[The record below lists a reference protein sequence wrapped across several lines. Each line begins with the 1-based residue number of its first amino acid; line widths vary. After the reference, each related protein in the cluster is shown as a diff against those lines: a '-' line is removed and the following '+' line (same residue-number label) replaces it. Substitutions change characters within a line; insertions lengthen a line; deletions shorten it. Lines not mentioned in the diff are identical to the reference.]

1 DDTIFTVLNCIDFCV
16 TVVAYAP
23 NSTRS
28 LQLLDVIDLSL
39 PKHLQY
45 LKDRTNKNNS
55 KNHDREELK
64 IIEKLSTTIKKKQW
78 LVHQESLTQIFV
90 EPKHDILIGESYKDS
105 FGSSHSPPIVLGEDS
120 MTTYINLIRWEVTA
134 KILYGI
140 QLTIN
145 RHSCITYFSNLK
157 VLVSGCIALV
167 LEENISESSHSV
179 PRLHALAFPNIFS
192 RAVIKLVERYLLTIK
207 NQPNLKALT
216 DKTNMGVFNRFYFL
230 GKPLALCGTA
240 GFLWA
245 QLNNDNDIDKEKL
258 KLTINQADLI
268 CQGFKEKQ
276 GIPGVSIGVTMHG
289 SFVWRKGYGLADIE
303 QRVPCTPDTVM
314 RIASISKTFTA
325 TLAAQFVE
333 KGKLNW
339 NDKIDKYHPDLPKFL
354 FENVPVSITVRQLA
368 SHTSGIRHYWK
379 KGDPET
385 DAEFNLPEYYIARP
399 FPTVTESLSLFVNDE
414 LLHKPGTTWLYT
426 THGYTLLSA
435 ILERISDD
443 KHSYAELLNDL
454 ITKQLDLR
462 NTKLEYPDE
471 IVPNRS
477 RYYWRRSLKEGLR
490 NVAYV
495 DLSYKWAGGGILS
508 NVTDL
513 LLYANNLLQCRQ
525 TKLVSSDSNKQL
537 LKSETIR
544 ELWSPIVATNRNN
557 TSYGLGWMIAKEQPS
572 SINQCSIPSHIYH
585 TGGAVGATSIIL
597 IIPCSNNCSNPRCG
611 ICISI
616 LTNLQSAR
624 EIYQTALDIALLF
637 RHVSS
642 CSNDSKL

>member
-1 DDTIFTVLNCIDFCV
+1 MNAI
-16 TVVAYAP
+16 
-23 NSTRS
+23 TREP
-28 LQLLDVIDLSL
+28 LA
-39 PKHLQY
+39 
-45 LKDRTNKNNS
+45 
-55 KNHDREELK
+55 
-64 IIEKLSTTIKKKQW
+64 TTDG
-78 LVHQESLTQIFV
+78 
-90 EPKHDILIGESYKDS
+90 DILLSKA
-105 FGSSHSPPIVLGEDS
+105 
-120 MTTYINLIRWEVTA
+120 IN
-134 KILYGI
+134 
-140 QLTIN
+140 
-145 RHSCITYFSNLK
+145 
-157 VLVSGCIALV
+157 
-167 LEENISESSHSV
+167 
-179 PRLHALAFPNIFS
+179 
-192 RAVIKLVERYLLTIK
+192 
-207 NQPNLKALT
+207 KA
-216 DKTNMGVFNRFYFL
+216 NMGVFNRFYFL
-230 GKPLALCGTA
+230 GKPLALCATT
-240 GFLWA
+240 GFLWT
-245 QLNNDNDIDKEKL
+245 QLNKDNDIDKEKL

-314 RIASISKTFTA
+314 RIASISKTFTT

-385 DAEFNLPEYYIARP
+385 DDEFNLPEYYITRS

-435 ILERISDD
+435 ILERIADD

-454 ITKQLDLR
+454 ITKQLDLHS
-462 NTKLEYPDE
+462 TKLEYPDE

-495 DLSYKWAGGGILS
+495 DLSYKWAGGGMLS

-513 LLYANNLLQCRQ
+513 LIYANNLLQCRQ

-544 ELWSPIVATNRNN
+544 ELWSPVMATNRKN
-557 TSYGLGWMIAKEQPS
+557 TSYGLGWMIVKEQPS
-572 SINQCSIPSHIYH
+572 SINQCSIPPHIYH
-585 TGGAVGATSIIL
+585 TGGAVGATSILL

>member
-1 DDTIFTVLNCIDFCV
+1 MIAPVTIKTSFFSYTDDDTIFTVLNCIDFCV
-16 TVVAYAP
+16 TVVAYVP

-39 PKHLQY
+39 PKHLEY

-64 IIEKLSTTIKKKQW
+64 IIEKLSTTIKKT
-78 LVHQESLTQIFV
+78 V
-90 EPKHDILIGESYKDS
+90 
-105 FGSSHSPPIVLGEDS
+105 
-120 MTTYINLIRWEVTA
+120 EVTA

-157 VLVSGCIALV
+157 
-167 LEENISESSHSV
+167 ENISESSHSV

-544 ELWSPIVATNRNN
+544 ELWSPIVATNRKN